1 MRGNHNEYLD
11 QEVHAAAGGP
21 LPERLLTG
29 RTLEP
34 TEIEAVVFLSAVTA
48 AISFAITEAKLS
60 RPLREWA
67 KARSFFWGELFCCGY
82 CFGHWVAAV
91 LVLAYRPRLFVW
103 WWPVDYLFTALVI
116 AWLSAFQWAALCLL
130 MEKAGK

>member
-1 MRGNHNEYLD
+1 M
-11 QEVHAAAGGP
+11 
-21 LPERLLTG
+21 
-29 RTLEP
+29 
-34 TEIEAVVFLSAVTA
+34 IEAVVFLSAVTA
-48 AISFAITEAKLS
+48 AISFAITEAKLT

-67 KARSFFWGELFCCGY
+67 KARSFFWGELFGCGY

-116 AWLSAFQWAALCLL
+116 AWLSAFQWAVLCLL
-130 MEKAGK
+130 MEKAGR

>member
-1 MRGNHNEYLD
+1 M
-11 QEVHAAAGGP
+11 
-21 LPERLLTG
+21 
-29 RTLEP
+29 
-34 TEIEAVVFLSAVTA
+34 IEAVVSFLPSLPP
-48 AISFAITEAKLS
+48 S
-60 RPLREWA
+60 PLPLPKRSSPDRWRKWA